1 MKLSKTQIDRLGN
14 RLREGPLSDSD
25 LRILDD
31 YRWSFAEAYEQ
42 VVQVIREE
50 LKLEPT
56 GRQIKSTNSIIEKLH
71 RESTRLTQIQ
81 DIAGC
86 RIVVSDVIEQ
96 ERVVASLT
104 KIFPSTSVVDRR
116 INPSYGYRAVHVIP
130 KIAGKL
136 IEIQIRS
143 KLQHL
148 WAELSEK
155 LSDKV
160 DPNIKYGGG
169 KRGFQTML
177 HNISVLIKDLEM
189 HEKRISSVLGR
200 TQQQEQAMV
209 DAKKRKIVEDITL
222 IARTLGL
229 EKKKEERL

>member
-1 MKLSKTQIDRLGN
+1 MKFSKTQIDRLGD
-14 RLREGPLSDSD
+14 RLREGSLSDSD

-42 VVQVIREE
+42 VVQAIREE

-56 GRQIKSTNSIIEKLH
+56 GRQVKSTDSIIEKLR
-71 RESTRLTQIQ
+71 RESTRLTQVQ

-96 ERVVASLT
+96 ERVVASLI

-116 INPSYGYRAVHVIP
+116 VNPSYGYRAIHVIP
-130 KIAGKL
+130 RILGKL

-148 WAELSEK
+148 WGNFRKS
-155 LSDKV
+155 
-160 DPNIKYGGG
+160 
-169 KRGFQTML
+169 F
-177 HNISVLIKDLEM
+177 LI
-189 HEKRISSVLGR
+189 R
-200 TQQQEQAMV
+200 
-209 DAKKRKIVEDITL
+209 
-222 IARTLGL
+222 
-229 EKKKEERL
+229 

>member
-31 YRWSFAEAYEQ
+31 YRRSFAEAYEQ

-116 INPSYGYRAVHVIP
+116 INPSLA
-130 KIAGKL
+130 
-136 IEIQIRS
+136 S
-143 KLQHL
+143 C
-148 WAELSEK
+148 
-155 LSDKV
+155 
-160 DPNIKYGGG
+160 
-169 KRGFQTML
+169 
-177 HNISVLIKDLEM
+177 
-189 HEKRISSVLGR
+189 
-200 TQQQEQAMV
+200 
-209 DAKKRKIVEDITL
+209 
-222 IARTLGL
+222 
-229 EKKKEERL
+229 